1 MGEQLDNKVLKA
13 RIRGGE
19 VISDLNPLS
28 KSLLTKGFGER
39 SGDAVRY
46 MDVEALY
53 LVEEGRM
60 RVVGEDGGSLS
71 FNDLLTILAT
81 HSPNLWRDYVVY
93 RDLRKRRYVV
103 KEGFGEELRFR
114 VFERGEY
121 GEKAAKYVVVPV
133 YEGRD
138 TTVGKI
144 RKWTQTCRNMRK
156 ELILAVVDRRNE
168 VIYYRASLVDL
179 RNV

>member
-1 MGEQLDNKVLKA
+1 MEEQRRRVVEA
-13 RIRGGE
+13 E
-19 VISDLNPLS
+19 VRDEGVVSALS
-28 KSLLTKGFGER
+28 PASESYLAKGFGRRE
-39 SGDAVRY
+39 GKQILYTA
-46 MDVEALY
+46 VEALY

-60 RVVGEDGGSLS
+60 RVRGEDGEELDFNQLLSL
-71 FNDLLTILAT
+71 LRRRL
-81 HSPNLWRDYVVY
+81 PNLWMDYVVY

-121 GEKAAKYVVVPV
+121 GEKAARYVVAPL

-138 TTVGKI
+138 ITVERIK
-144 RKWTQTCRNMRK
+144 KWMQACRNMRK